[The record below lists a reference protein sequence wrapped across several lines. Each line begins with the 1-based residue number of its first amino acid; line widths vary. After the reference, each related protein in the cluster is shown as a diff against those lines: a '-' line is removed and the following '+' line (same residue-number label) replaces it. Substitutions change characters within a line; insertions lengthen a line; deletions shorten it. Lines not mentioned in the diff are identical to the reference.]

1 VPLSCQALAATLQDA
16 VALVGAWGDGCR
28 IALSG
33 AVEAGEILAPSLAH
47 LSAAQARAALRGGAT
62 RYFLCLGNQEK
73 APDFAALAPVLETLI
88 AASGIGFMAASLA
101 APALGRS
108 VYQGHL
114 FQDGRLLANLRE
126 VFSESLSGRV
136 AIIGHEVIAEGV
148 PAIRRRLA
156 GCREQGV
163 ALALL
168 DAVDLAQC
176 ERVALALEGQL
187 LSAGPVWLSRCTA
200 APPAPSPTGPLAIL
214 SGALDRQTL
223 FQLGA
228 ARSAGVPFFQLAFDA
243 PDPVAAALAW
253 AGAQGAGAKII
264 AASTTPDRL
273 HKTAPVAEI
282 LAGIAAGL
290 ASAGHTRLVITGN
303 DTAAAILARLGVA
316 TLAPGAA
323 VSGLRWLTGGNYN
336 FLLKPGGFGSKSLFL
351 DEFEPQ
357 NRLNEIAE

>member
-1 VPLSCQALAATLQDA
+1 MNCQALAATLRDA
-16 VALVGAWGDGCR
+16 VALVGAWGERSR
-28 IALSG
+28 IVLYGTAET
-33 AVEAGEILAPSLAH
+33 AEIIAPTLPH
-47 LSAAQARAALRGGAT
+47 LSAAQAQAALRRGAE

-88 AASGIGFMAASLA
+88 TASGIGFMAASLA

-126 VFSESLSGRV
+126 VFSQSLSGRV
-136 AIIGHEVIAEGV
+136 TVIGHEVIAEGV

-156 GCREQGV
+156 GYREQGV

-168 DAVDLAQC
+168 DAVDPAQC
-176 ERVALALEGQL
+176 ERVAEALEEQL
-187 LSAGPVWLSRCTA
+187 LSAGPAWLSRRA
-200 APPAPSPTGPLAIL
+200 GAPPAPTPTGPLAIL

-228 ARSAGVPFFQLAFDA
+228 ARSAGVPFFQLAFEA
-243 PDPVAAALAW
+243 PDPTATALAW
-253 AGAQGAGAKII
+253 AGAQGEGIKII
-264 AASTTPDRL
+264 AASATPDRL
-273 HKTAPVAEI
+273 HNAAPVAGI

-290 ASAGHTRLVITGN
+290 ARTGHTRFVITGN
-303 DTAAAILARLGVA
+303 DSAAAILAHLGVT

-323 VSGLRWLTGGNYN
+323 VSGLRWLSGGDYN
-336 FLLKPGGFGSKSLFL
+336 FLLKPGGFGSKSLLL
-351 DEFEPQ
+351 DEFEP
-357 NRLNEIAE
+357 